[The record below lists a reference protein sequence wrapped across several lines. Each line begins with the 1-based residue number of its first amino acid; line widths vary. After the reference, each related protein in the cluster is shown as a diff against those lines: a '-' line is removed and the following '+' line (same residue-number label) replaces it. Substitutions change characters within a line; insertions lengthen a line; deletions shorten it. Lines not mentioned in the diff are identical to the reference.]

1 MAQHTS
7 IMPQA
12 RQTREAG
19 HTAPTEPSRG
29 VLLISYH
36 FPPCTSIGMQRTLR
50 FARHLPL
57 FGWRPVILTVRE
69 HDFIGDP
76 VEKDWQHRVPTAV
89 PVCRARV
96 LRPLETALRL
106 RGLWQRVRMQSASMP
121 PAQHS
126 TLPDGAGSAPQ
137 SWVQR
142 WVDPWFTTPDAH
154 IGWLPFAV
162 WRGLR
167 VLWAEHIDMLY
178 SSGPPYTSHLI
189 GLGLKWLTRR
199 SWVVDFRDPWSRR
212 PWDTDTVRQGVRY
225 RIQVWLERLVVCHA
239 DAVISN
245 TERMGQDFR
254 ERYAWL
260 PAEKFLV
267 ITNGYD
273 VENFHDLPST
283 DGPPCDVFTLTHAG
297 ALYGRRDP
305 RPLIQAIAL
314 LRDRGII
321 TPGTF
326 RLQLVGKLAA
336 AWQVASLL
344 ASLNLTEYVALIPPV
359 PHAESLTYLRRSH
372 VLILLQPDAPLQVP
386 GKLFEYIY
394 LQKPILALAGAGS
407 TADLVQQHGLGKVV
421 APENCAEIAAA
432 VGAMYQ
438 AFQQGQ
444 LGTQGNAAALHCFH
458 GQALT
463 KRLADVFSTVKA

>member
-1 MAQHTS
+1 
-7 IMPQA
+7 
-12 RQTREAG
+12 
-19 HTAPTEPSRG
+19 
-29 VLLISYH
+29 
-36 FPPCTSIGMQRTLR
+36 MQRTLR

-57 FGWRPVILTVRE
+57 FGWRPIILTVRE
-69 HDFIGDP
+69 HDFIGEP

-89 PVCRARV
+89 TVCRARV
-96 LRPLETALRL
+96 LRPLEMALTL
-106 RGLWQRVRMQSASMP
+106 RSLWQRVRRRSASTP
-121 PAQHS
+121 PTQHS
-126 TLPDGAGSAPQ
+126 TPQDGAGAAPL

-142 WVDPWFTTPDAH
+142 WIDPWFTTPDAH
-154 IGWLPFAV
+154 IGWLPSAI

-167 VLWAEHIDMLY
+167 VLWAEPVHMLY

-199 SWVVDFRDPWSRR
+199 PWVVDFRDPWSRR

-225 RIQVWLERLVVCHA
+225 RIQVCLERLVIRHA

-254 ERYAWL
+254 ERYPWL

-273 VENFHDLPST
+273 VENFHDLPPT
-283 DGPPCDVFTLTHAG
+283 DGPPSDVFTLTHAG

-305 RPLIQAIAL
+305 RPLIHAIAM
-314 LRDRGII
+314 LRDRSMI

-336 AWQVASLL
+336 PWQVASLL
-344 ASLNLTEYVALIPPV
+344 ASLNLTEYVVLIPPV
-359 PHAESLTYLRRSH
+359 SHAESLTYLRRSH

-394 LQKPILALAGAGS
+394 LQKPILALAGVGA
-407 TADLVQQHGLGKVV
+407 TADLVQQHALGKVV
-421 APENCAEIAAA
+421 APENGADIAAA

-438 AFQQGQ
+438 DFQQGQ
-444 LGTQGNAAALHCFH
+444 LGVQRNDAALHCFH

-463 KRLADVFSTVKA
+463 KQLADVFSTIKT